1 MTSVDELKAIGNDL
15 MQRNEPKQ
23 AAVAFTKALQLDA
36 TNKLLLS
43 NRSAAFLK
51 MGRASRA
58 LQDADAAIAVDGTW
72 LKAHF
77 RRLQAQIA
85 MNVAP
90 DQLLIT
96 ARRALE
102 IDANAPEFIAIIK
115 VSRTETVVSLSLTHS
130 LTLKNK
136 KKYDINDYN
145 ANFASKLSAVVPEP
159 SPSPA
164 VSVTTPVVVP
174 SAVPPVS
181 VIDPSFVQNPK
192 FITAPNMPPVV
203 LEFARKTV
211 DEVLQQF
218 DETVAGKVP
227 VHLAKLQSTVFFLP
241 VADIP
246 LPVINVSQAFASPE
260 MLAQCVQFLRE
271 AAQRDQILGSCSVV
285 QRSVDRLSAS
295 VEGPRQNRLSVRREC
310 RRHFHHHRVG
320 HNRGCSRICRS
331 THCSFHANGARR
343 QRCRPLLQR
352 ACRGPR
358 SRLVRSHASPVEINA
373 ALQSIITLPLVAAR
387 RRPAAPC
394 APTLSQT

>member
-1 MTSVDELKAIGNDL
+1 MTSVDELKAIGNVL

-192 FITAPNMPPVV
+192 FITA
-203 LEFARKTV
+203 RKTV

-285 QRSVDRLSAS
+285 QRSVIAFPQVWKGRAKTDFPFDESVDGIFITIESATTEGA
-295 VEGPRQNRLSVRREC
+295 VEYVGQRIV
-310 RRHFHHHRVG
+310 HFMPMVPD
-320 HNRGCSRICRS
+320 
-331 THCSFHANGARR
+331 ANGVVHFSREHVVALDPDWCALMPR
-343 QRCRPLLQR
+343 LLK
-352 ACRGPR
+352 
-358 SRLVRSHASPVEINA
+358 
-373 ALQSIITLPLVAAR
+373 
-387 RRPAAPC
+387 
-394 APTLSQT
+394 